1 LHNLPE
7 KVALPFKINLMRTV
21 HQMHSNPAR
30 VEPYLNEL
38 LNTNYQLIIAEY
50 EDENENENTNSISFC
65 EPEDCFSGSNED
77 SN

>member
-1 LHNLPE
+1 
-7 KVALPFKINLMRTV
+7 
-21 HQMHSNPAR
+21 MHSNPAK
-30 VEPYLNEL
+30 VESYLNEL

-50 EDENENENTNSISFC
+50 EDENENTNSISFC

>member
-1 LHNLPE
+1 
-7 KVALPFKINLMRTV
+7 MRAI
-21 HQMHSNPAR
+21 HQMHSNPAK
-30 VEPYLNEL
+30 VESYLNEL

-50 EDENENENTNSISFC
+50 EDENENTNSISFC